1 MQTPQLPRITDRTA
15 DDISSIRK
23 DMQYIRDALRQETA
37 LRKPRSIANEVMIGV
52 IQGGAVLWGVYVI
65 LRSLFTR

>member
-23 DMQYIRDALRQETA
+23 DLQYIRDALQQETA
-37 LRKPRSIANEVMIGV
+37 LRKPRSIANEVMVGV
-52 IQGGAVLWGVYVI
+52 IQGGAVLMIIFGI